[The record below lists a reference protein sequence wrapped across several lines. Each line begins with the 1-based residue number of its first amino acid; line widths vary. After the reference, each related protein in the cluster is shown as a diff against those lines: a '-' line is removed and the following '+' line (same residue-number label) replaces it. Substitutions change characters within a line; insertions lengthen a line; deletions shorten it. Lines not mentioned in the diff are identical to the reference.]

1 MIRLTEQQY
10 KSLIKESVKQYIN
23 ETEGNDLGMAIQTIM
38 DNCMDIIFRTQN
50 SPVSF
55 NRQRERE
62 YLETSQEYVEL
73 KNELIKSLENT
84 FNAAKELLAYM
95 AKISN
100 NEYNKK
106 KAMKYLQEPFIKKW
120 R

>member
-1 MIRLTEQQY
+1 MIRLTEQQF

-23 ETEGNDLGMAIQTIM
+23 ETEANDLGMAIQTIM

-62 YLETSQEYVEL
+62 YLETSKEYVEL

-84 FNAAKELLAYM
+84 FNGVKELLAYM